1 MQLSAEG
8 LMLVKQWEGYRQRT
22 YLDVAGFPTIG
33 YGHRLL
39 ASESFPNGIE
49 EAQANEIMARD
60 VRGAEQSVMRLVKV
74 ALTQNQFDALVDFV
88 FNLGQGKLAASTLLK
103 ELNSGHYDAAREQL
117 LRWDRAGA
125 QENANLKARRK
136 AEYDLWSNSAAQHET
151 AA

>member
-8 LMLVKQWEGYRQRT
+8 MKLVKRWEGYRERT

-49 EAQANEIMARD
+49 QAQANEILARD
-60 VRGAEQSVMRLVKV
+60 VCGAEQAVTRLVKV

-103 ELNSGHYDAAREQL
+103 ELNREHYDAAREQL

-125 QENANLKARRK
+125 QENANLKARRRS
-136 AEYDLWSNSAAQHET
+136 EYDLWNSAAVQRET

>member
-8 LMLVKQWEGYRQRT
+8 LRLVKRWEGYRERT

-49 EAQANEIMARD
+49 EAQANEILARD
-60 VRGAEQSVMRLVKV
+60 VRGAELSVTRMVKV

-103 ELNSGHYDAAREQL
+103 ELNRGRYDAACEQL
-117 LRWDRAGA
+117 LLWDHAGA
-125 QENANLKARRK
+125 QENENLKARRRS
-136 AEYDLWSNSAAQHET
+136 EYVLWSSAPLQHET